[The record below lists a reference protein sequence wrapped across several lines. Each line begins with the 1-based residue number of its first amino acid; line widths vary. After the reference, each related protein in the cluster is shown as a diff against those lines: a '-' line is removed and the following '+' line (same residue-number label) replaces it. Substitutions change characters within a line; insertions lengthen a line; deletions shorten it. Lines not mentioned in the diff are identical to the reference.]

1 MALKVRIHES
11 VTVTKQ
17 NFISEVMALARRCLQ
32 YPNGG
37 SNIISATVSDGTKSE
52 RWTAHVGG
60 KKENG
65 KPIVSTKFTCNKT
78 EYPTVFWGQN
88 VPKHILAM
96 SERELIRRDIQYTTG
111 KYGNRWDAELR
122 PWLESEVLK

>member
-17 NFISEVMALARRCLQ
+17 NFISDVMALARRCLQ

-52 RWTAHVGG
+52 VELDGFDLQGDDFASVEDIDQWRL
-60 KKENG
+60 
-65 KPIVSTKFTCNKT
+65 
-78 EYPTVFWGQN
+78 PTRE
-88 VPKHILAM
+88 
-96 SERELIRRDIQYTTG
+96 ERELWVQHKDPFGEKPICDNS
-111 KYGNRWDAELR
+111 K
-122 PWLESEVLK
+122 

>member
-17 NFISEVMALARRCLQ
+17 NFISDVMALARRCLQ
-32 YPNGG
+32 LPNGG
-37 SNIISATVSDGTKSE
+37 SNIISATVSD
-52 RWTAHVGG
+52 G

-96 SERELIRRDIQYTTG
+96 SDQELNRRDIQYTTG